1 MCLSSEKFSE
11 QYSRIQQQF
20 KEWTQFEQLSAIV
33 ELTRT
38 FQSSYHYFLLQLFQ
52 TNIQYENDDM
62 FNHTVD
68 DANSP
73 DIVKCLLS
81 NSLDKILFT
90 LQLYLPLITIK
101 TINDTLIDA
110 YHDVLIYLDLNILN
124 LKNFTYSEQQIINL
138 SQQILFFIQT
148 NKYLQKLS
156 LNIPQLIK
164 LVQTNKFNID
174 EQQQQQQDHQLIQ
187 RYSSIHSQPQPLINY
202 SSDNTSQQNTILCQQ
217 LIRHEINDSGVDL
230 TEPTITNSLQNFLP
244 THSYHDRLQRT
255 NLLSTINKHS
265 FVVKTAS
272 SPIPE
277 NSTTTTINIS
287 NRVPLTGVL
296 SAPSPTIYSDYRHK
310 NLNYQQQQQK
320 HKILLTKNNEND
332 LEKSNED
339 IICEENNINDNS
351 KTLTHFYSLRY
362 PNTKIN
368 QNKDNVSQYLGVDAN
383 STSVQN
389 TFIEPNTGMR
399 DVPKWLKHLR
409 LHKYDVFFSKMTYD
423 QMMNLT
429 IEELKELRITDGAC
443 TKILLNIKKLK
454 ERSIILKQS
463 LIDIDDGQ
471 IDLQNF
477 IQQLNELMLTPIRSK
492 QLEQENN
499 SEEDLPLLIM
509 QILEK
514 IYQQLSPNSSP
525 DLSNNLL
532 GLFDR
537 CYRHEAFTNDQRHIL
552 LQWRRRLSNTLQSL
566 GKIEYKT
573 IQSSFIHT
581 PQQRRTNGKPP
592 IRPIK
597 SATNTYYTN
606 NSLNTIPLVKN
617 KSEPYNNNTNN
628 HFNESNLIQRPN
640 KSPTLIYSTNDDIK
654 DNYLQTT
661 FTGINST
668 SLQRHNGGTYLANQQ
683 HQVLTRK
690 PSINPYDE
698 INTNNHHNNN
708 NKTKLCQTFSEPN
721 KIHFHNS
728 RQSNHIQLSSQQQ
741 NLFPI
746 TSTPY
751 SQQQQHRHFISRS
764 PPISNTI
771 DIVSSSP
778 IKKCYSD
785 NERSNY
791 YENNNND
798 TLLSDTNNMETTDD
812 QPHHNKEFESLCLQ
826 ITESAISDDIH
837 ESSSID
843 YKEENSDISNLKQS
857 SNNSTDTEQ

>member
-1 MCLSSEKFSE
+1 
-11 QYSRIQQQF
+11 
-20 KEWTQFEQLSAIV
+20 
-33 ELTRT
+33 
-38 FQSSYHYFLLQLFQ
+38 
-52 TNIQYENDDM
+52 
-62 FNHTVD
+62 
-68 DANSP
+68 
-73 DIVKCLLS
+73 
-81 NSLDKILFT
+81 
-90 LQLYLPLITIK
+90 
-101 TINDTLIDA
+101 
-110 YHDVLIYLDLNILN
+110 
-124 LKNFTYSEQQIINL
+124 
-138 SQQILFFIQT
+138 
-148 NKYLQKLS
+148 
-156 LNIPQLIK
+156 
-164 LVQTNKFNID
+164 
-174 EQQQQQQDHQLIQ
+174 
-187 RYSSIHSQPQPLINY
+187 
-202 SSDNTSQQNTILCQQ
+202 
-217 LIRHEINDSGVDL
+217 
-230 TEPTITNSLQNFLP
+230 
-244 THSYHDRLQRT
+244 
-255 NLLSTINKHS
+255 
-265 FVVKTAS
+265 
-272 SPIPE
+272 
-277 NSTTTTINIS
+277 
-287 NRVPLTGVL
+287 
-296 SAPSPTIYSDYRHK
+296 
-310 NLNYQQQQQK
+310 
-320 HKILLTKNNEND
+320 
-332 LEKSNED
+332 
-339 IICEENNINDNS
+339 
-351 KTLTHFYSLRY
+351 
-362 PNTKIN
+362 
-368 QNKDNVSQYLGVDAN
+368 
-383 STSVQN
+383 
-389 TFIEPNTGMR
+389 
-399 DVPKWLKHLR
+399 
-409 LHKYDVFFSKMTYD
+409 
-423 QMMNLT
+423 
-429 IEELKELRITDGAC
+429 
-443 TKILLNIKKLK
+443 
-454 ERSIILKQS
+454 
-463 LIDIDDGQ
+463 
-471 IDLQNF
+471 
-477 IQQLNELMLTPIRSK
+477 
-492 QLEQENN
+492 
-499 SEEDLPLLIM
+499 
-509 QILEK
+509 
-514 IYQQLSPNSSP
+514 YQQLSPNSSP

>member
-617 KSEPYNNNTNN
+617 KSEPYNNTNN

>member
-514 IYQQLSPNSSP
+514 SIILNFIY
-525 DLSNNLL
+525 
-532 GLFDR
+532 
-537 CYRHEAFTNDQRHIL
+537 
-552 LQWRRRLSNTLQSL
+552 
-566 GKIEYKT
+566 
-573 IQSSFIHT
+573 IQ
-581 PQQRRTNGKPP
+581 
-592 IRPIK
+592 
-597 SATNTYYTN
+597 
-606 NSLNTIPLVKN
+606 
-617 KSEPYNNNTNN
+617 
-628 HFNESNLIQRPN
+628 
-640 KSPTLIYSTNDDIK
+640 
-654 DNYLQTT
+654 
-661 FTGINST
+661 
-668 SLQRHNGGTYLANQQ
+668 
-683 HQVLTRK
+683 
-690 PSINPYDE
+690 
-698 INTNNHHNNN
+698 
-708 NKTKLCQTFSEPN
+708 
-721 KIHFHNS
+721 
-728 RQSNHIQLSSQQQ
+728 
-741 NLFPI
+741 
-746 TSTPY
+746 
-751 SQQQQHRHFISRS
+751 
-764 PPISNTI
+764 
-771 DIVSSSP
+771 
-778 IKKCYSD
+778 
-785 NERSNY
+785 
-791 YENNNND
+791 
-798 TLLSDTNNMETTDD
+798 
-812 QPHHNKEFESLCLQ
+812 
-826 ITESAISDDIH
+826 
-837 ESSSID
+837 
-843 YKEENSDISNLKQS
+843 
-857 SNNSTDTEQ
+857 

>member
-339 IICEENNINDNS
+339 IIREENNINDNS

-368 QNKDNVSQYLGVDAN
+368 QIKDNVSQYLGVDAN

-617 KSEPYNNNTNN
+617 KSEPYNNTNN